1 MKYIYI
7 IFLLFSSWIPAIA
20 FAQAPSKGGSF
31 ADIGFI
37 EGHWK
42 ATTAEGRGIE
52 AVWLGANGDNMLG
65 FMRMMN
71 GDKADLY
78 EMLAYE
84 QSEQQGLVSL
94 VKHFKP
100 GLIGQ
105 EEKDSPN
112 RYIFVE
118 ASKDRAIFQNEG
130 GDLRILYEK
139 RSSSQFAIARGSK
152 ENDKWVFKDLFV
164 FNKVK

>member
-1 MKYIYI
+1 MRYVYILTL
-7 IFLLFSSWIPAIA
+7 FFVGLLPVAT
-20 FAQAPSKGGSF
+20 FAQTKGSF
-31 ADIGFI
+31 TDISFI

-42 ATTAEGRGIE
+42 ATTVEGRAIE
-52 AVWLGANGDNMLG
+52 AVWLAPAGDNVLG

-78 EMLAYE
+78 EILSYE
-84 QSEQQGLVSL
+84 LSDQGLVSL

-100 GLIGQ
+100 GLLGQ

-112 RYIFVE
+112 KYVFVE
-118 ASKDRAIFQNEG
+118 ASKNRAIFQSTG
-130 GDLRILYEK
+130 SDLRILYEK
-139 RSSSQFAIARGSK
+139 RSSTQFAIARANQ
-152 ENDKWVFKDLFV
+152 ENGQWVFKDLFV

>member
-1 MKYIYI
+1 MKCFYTA
-7 IFLLFSSWIPAIA
+7 LLFFISISPAST
-20 FAQAPSKGGSF
+20 FAQVAKGSF
-31 ADIGFI
+31 SDISFI

-42 ATTAEGRGIE
+42 ATTAEGRAIE
-52 AVWLGANGDNMLG
+52 AVWLAPAGDNMLG

-84 QSEQQGLVSL
+84 QSDQGLVSL

-100 GLIGQ
+100 GLLGQ
-105 EEKDSPN
+105 EEKDNPN
-112 RYIFVE
+112 RYLFVE
-118 ASKDRAIFQNEG
+118 AGKDRAIFQNVS

-139 RSSSQFAIARGSK
+139 RSSNQFAISRGSL
-152 ENDKWVFKDLFV
+152 ENGKWVFKDLFV
-164 FNKVK
+164 FDKSK

>member
-7 IFLLFSSWIPAIA
+7 TILFFAGVLPASTY
-20 FAQAPSKGGSF
+20 AQTAKGSF
-31 ADIGFI
+31 SDISFI

-42 ATTAEGRGIE
+42 TAPVDGRVIE
-52 AVWLGANGDNMLG
+52 AVWLAPAGNNMLG

-84 QSEQQGLVSL
+84 QSEQGLVSL

-105 EEKDSPN
+105 EEKDNPN
-112 RYIFVE
+112 RYVFVE
-118 ASKDRAIFQNEG
+118 AAKDRAVLQNVS

-139 RSSSQFAIARGSK
+139 RSATRFAIARGSQ
-152 ENDKWVFKDLFV
+152 ENGQWVFKDLFV
-164 FNKVK
+164 FDKVK

>member
-1 MKYIYI
+1 MKCICVI
-7 IFLLFSSWIPAIA
+7 LLVFTGLFPVAA
-20 FAQAPSKGGSF
+20 FAQVPAKSGSF
-31 ADIGFI
+31 SDISFI

-42 ATTAEGRGIE
+42 ATTAEGRVIE
-52 AVWLGANGDNMLG
+52 AVWLAPAGDNILG

-78 EMLAYE
+78 EILAYE
-84 QSEQQGLVSL
+84 QTDQGLTSL

-100 GLIGQ
+100 GLLGQ

-112 RYIFVE
+112 RYLFVE
-118 ASKDRAIFQNEG
+118 ASKDRAVFQNVN

-139 RSSSQFAIARGSK
+139 RSSSRFAIARGSK
-152 ENDKWVFKDLFV
+152 ENGQWVFKDLFV

>member
-1 MKYIYI
+1 MRYIYI
-7 IFLLFSSWIPAIA
+7 LTLFFAGLLPIGT
-20 FAQAPSKGGSF
+20 FAQTKGGSF
-31 ADIGFI
+31 ADISFI

-42 ATTAEGRGIE
+42 ATTAEGRAIE
-52 AVWLGANGDNMLG
+52 AVWLAPAGDNILG

-78 EMLAYE
+78 EILSYE
-84 QSEQQGLVSL
+84 LSDQGLVSL

-100 GLIGQ
+100 GLLGQ

-112 RYIFVE
+112 KYLFVE
-118 ASKDRAIFQNEG
+118 TSKNHATFQSTG

-139 RSSSQFAIARGSK
+139 RSATQFAIARGSQ
-152 ENDKWVFKDLFV
+152 ENGQWVFKDLFV
-164 FNKVK
+164 FDKVK

>member
-1 MKYIYI
+1 MKHVHVI
-7 IFLLFSSWIPAIA
+7 LLFFCGLLPVAL
-20 FAQAPSKGGSF
+20 FAQVPPKGGSF
-31 ADIGFI
+31 SDIRFI

-42 ATTAEGRGIE
+42 ALTAEGRLIE
-52 AVWLGANGDNMLG
+52 AVWLGFEGDNMLG

-71 GDKADLY
+71 GNKADLY

-84 QSEQQGLVSL
+84 QSDQGLVSL

-100 GLIGQ
+100 GLLGQ
-105 EEKDSPN
+105 EEKDNPN
-112 RYIFVE
+112 RYIFLE
-118 ASKDRAIFQNEG
+118 ASKDRAVFQNTS

-139 RSSSQFAIARGSK
+139 RSDDQFAIARGNK

>member
-1 MKYIYI
+1 MRYIYAI
-7 IFLLFSSWIPAIA
+7 LLFFSGLLPEAI
-20 FAQAPSKGGSF
+20 FAQDSAKGGSF
-31 ADIGFI
+31 ADISFI

-42 ATTAEGRGIE
+42 ATPAEGRVIE
-52 AVWLGANGDNMLG
+52 AVWLGQAGDNMLG

-84 QSEQQGLVSL
+84 QSDQGLVSL

-100 GLIGQ
+100 GLLGQ
-105 EEKDSPN
+105 EEKDNPN
-112 RYIFVE
+112 KYIFIE
-118 ASKDRAIFQNEG
+118 ASKDRAIFQSAEG
-130 GDLRILYEK
+130 NLRILYEK
-139 RSSSQFAIARGSK
+139 RSATQFAIARGNK

>member
-1 MKYIYI
+1 MKYIYVI
-7 IFLLFSSWIPAIA
+7 LLFLLSGAV
-20 FAQAPSKGGSF
+20 FAQAPVKNGSF
-31 ADIGFI
+31 TDIAFI

-42 ATTAEGRGIE
+42 ATTAEGRAIE
-52 AVWLGANGDNMLG
+52 AVWLGQNGDNMLG
-65 FMRMMN
+65 FMRMLN

-84 QSEQQGLVSL
+84 QSEQGLVSL

-100 GLIGQ
+100 GLIGL

-112 RYIFVE
+112 RYVFVE
-118 ASKDRAIFQNEG
+118 AGKGRAIFQTPG

-139 RSSSQFAIARGSK
+139 RSVDRFAIARGNK

-164 FNKVK
+164 FDRVK

>member
-1 MKYIYI
+1 MKN
-7 IFLLFSSWIPAIA
+7 IFTVLLFICLLPAAI
-20 FAQAPSKGGSF
+20 FAQTPSKGSF
-31 ADIGFI
+31 ADISFI

-42 ATTAEGRGIE
+42 AITEDGRAIE
-52 AVWLGANGDNMLG
+52 AVWLSPAGDNILG

-84 QSEQQGLVSL
+84 QSDQGLVSL

-100 GLIGQ
+100 GLIGV
-105 EEKDSPN
+105 EEKDNPN

-118 ASKDRAIFQNEG
+118 AGKGRAVFQSAA
-130 GDLRILYEK
+130 GDLRILYDQ
-139 RSSSQFAIARGSK
+139 RSSNQFAIARGSK
-152 ENDKWVFKDLFV
+152 ENNQWIFKDLFV
-164 FNKVK
+164 FNKVR

>member
-1 MKYIYI
+1 MKYIYA
-7 IFLLFSSWIPAIA
+7 IFLFFASLLPVAI
-20 FAQAPSKGGSF
+20 FAQTPTGGSF
-31 ADIGFI
+31 SDISFI

-42 ATTAEGRGIE
+42 ATTAEGRAIE
-52 AVWLGANGDNMLG
+52 AVWLAPAGDNILG

-84 QSEQQGLVSL
+84 QSANGLVSL

-100 GLIGQ
+100 GLLGL
-105 EEKDSPN
+105 EEKDTPN
-112 RYIFVE
+112 RYVFIE
-118 ASKDRAIFQNEG
+118 ASKNRAVFQSTG

-139 RSSSQFAIARGSK
+139 RSSSQFAIARGNQ
-152 ENDKWVFKDLFV
+152 ENGKWVFKDLFV
-164 FNKVK
+164 FDKVK

>member
-1 MKYIYI
+1 MRYVYILT
-7 IFLLFSSWIPAIA
+7 LLFAGLLPVDTL
-20 FAQAPSKGGSF
+20 AQTKGGSF
-31 ADIGFI
+31 ADISFI

-42 ATTAEGRGIE
+42 ATTAEGRAIE
-52 AVWLGANGDNMLG
+52 AVWLAPAGDNMLG

-84 QSEQQGLVSL
+84 LSDQGLVSL

-100 GLIGQ
+100 GLLGQ

-112 RYIFVE
+112 KYLFVE
-118 ASKDRAIFQNEG
+118 ASKNRAIFQSTG

-139 RSSSQFAIARGSK
+139 RSSTQFAIARGGQ
-152 ENDKWVFKDLFV
+152 ENGQWVFKDLFV
-164 FNKVK
+164 FDKVK

>member
-7 IFLLFSSWIPAIA
+7 ICLLFTGLLPVATL
-20 FAQAPSKGGSF
+20 AQATAKGGSF
-31 ADIGFI
+31 SDISFI

-42 ATTAEGRGIE
+42 ATTAEGRAIE
-52 AVWLGANGDNMLG
+52 AVWLAPTSDNILG

-78 EMLAYE
+78 EMLSYE
-84 QSEQQGLVSL
+84 QSDQGLVSL

-100 GLIGQ
+100 GLLGL
-105 EEKDSPN
+105 EDKDNPN

-118 ASKDRAIFQNEG
+118 ASKNRAIFQNAS
-130 GDLRILYEK
+130 GDLRILYEN
-139 RSSSQFAIARGSK
+139 RSSTQFAIARGNQ
-152 ENDKWVFKDLFV
+152 ENGTWIFKDLFV
-164 FNKVK
+164 FNRVK

>member
-1 MKYIYI
+1 MKYTCI
-7 IFLLFSSWIPAIA
+7 IFLFFSSLLPVAV
-20 FAQAPSKGGSF
+20 FAQGSTKGGSF
-31 ADIGFI
+31 SDIKFI

-42 ATTAEGRGIE
+42 ATTAEGRAIE
-52 AVWLGANGDNMLG
+52 AVWLGADGDNMLG

-84 QSEQQGLVSL
+84 QSDQGLVSL

-100 GLIGQ
+100 GLLGL
-105 EEKDSPN
+105 EEKDNPN
-112 RYIFVE
+112 RYLFVE
-118 ASKDRAIFQNEG
+118 AGKDRAVFQSVAS
-130 GDLRILYEK
+130 DLRILYEK
-139 RSSSQFAIARGSK
+139 RSSSQFAIARASQ
-152 ENDKWVFKDLFV
+152 ENGQWVFKDLFV

>member
-1 MKYIYI
+1 MRYVYI
-7 IFLLFSSWIPAIA
+7 ISLFISGLLPISA
-20 FAQAPSKGGSF
+20 FAQTAAKGSF
-31 ADIGFI
+31 SDISFI

-42 ATTAEGRGIE
+42 TAPADGRVIE
-52 AVWLGANGDNMLG
+52 AVWVGPAGDNMLG

-78 EMLAYE
+78 EILAYE
-84 QSEQQGLVSL
+84 QSGQGLISL

-100 GLIGQ
+100 GLLGQ
-105 EEKDSPN
+105 EEKDNPN
-112 RYIFVE
+112 RYLFVE
-118 ASKDRAIFQNEG
+118 ASKDRAIFQNVN

-139 RSSSQFAIARGSK
+139 RSSSQFAIARGNQ
-152 ENDKWVFKDLFV
+152 ENGQWVFKDLFV

>member
-1 MKYIYI
+1 MKYIHI
-7 IFLLFSSWIPAIA
+7 ILLFFCSLFPVAL
-20 FAQAPSKGGSF
+20 FAQASPKGGSF
-31 ADIGFI
+31 SDIRFI

-42 ATTAEGRGIE
+42 ATTAEGRLIE
-52 AVWLGANGDNMLG
+52 AVWLGFEGDNMLG

-71 GDKADLY
+71 GNKADLY
-78 EMLAYE
+78 ELLAYE
-84 QSEQQGLVSL
+84 QSEQGLVSL

-105 EEKDSPN
+105 EDKDNPN
-112 RYIFVE
+112 RYVFVE
-118 ASKDRAIFQNEG
+118 ASKDRAIFQNTG

-139 RSSSQFAIARGSK
+139 RSAGQFAIARGNQ
-152 ENDKWVFKDLFV
+152 ENGKWVFKDLFV